1 MTKES
6 SLRER
11 CLPTS
16 LAPDAMTSTRGGYR
30 ASRCPSKAGM
40 RLARV
45 GGMLDKRLVLTMIVL
60 AAGCRQNPEESAV
73 SQPAPPPAAAL
84 ARQNLPLDQS
94 LKELEKEL
102 STAIGRGMDDAAEA
116 NILRAEAITDGLLE
130 SEMPFSWLTAN
141 AYSLDSYL
149 RQIQALADRVVAQM
163 RSGVEQTVITREV
176 IDLRR
181 KVISVRRALAMGGTS
196 SPPSLDSL
204 LAGHPADSIITADE
218 AGE

>member
-1 MTKES
+1 
-6 SLRER
+6 LRER

-16 LAPDAMTSTRGGYR
+16 LAADAIRNTRGGYR
-30 ASRCPSKAGM
+30 GSPYHSKAGM
-40 RLARV
+40 RLARCRS
-45 GGMLDKRLVLTMIVL
+45 MLNRVLTLTMIVM

-73 SQPAPPPAAAL
+73 SQPAPPPASAL

-102 STAIGRGMDDAAEA
+102 SVAIGRGMDASAEE

-163 RSGVEQTVITREV
+163 RSGVEQGVITREV

-181 KVISVRRALAMGGTS
+181 KVISVRRALAQGGGA

-204 LAGHPADSIITADE
+204 LAGHPADSVITADE
-218 AGE
+218 DGE